1 MGELPGH
8 DDERLGALMPLVY
21 DQLRRLAARRLR
33 EERADHTL
41 QPTALVNEV
50 YLKFAQQQRLEAGGR
65 THFLALASTA
75 MRQVLVDHAR
85 RKRSAKRGGGALMVT
100 LDEASA
106 VAEGPEQ
113 DVLALNEALER
124 LAQVDPQE
132 ARIVEMSFF
141 GGMTQV
147 EIARAFDRSERWVR
161 DQLTH
166 AKAWLRREL
175 AA

>member
-1 MGELPGH
+1 MGDLPGQ
-8 DDERLGALMPLVY
+8 DDERLAELMPLVY

-50 YLKFAQQQRLEAGGR
+50 YLKFAQQQRLAVEGR

-106 VAEGPEQ
+106 MAGGPEQ
-113 DVLALNEALER
+113 DVLALHEALEA
-124 LAQVDPQE
+124 LAQLDPQA
-132 ARIVEMSFF
+132 ARMVEMSYF

-147 EIARAFDRSERWVR
+147 EIARAFDRSERWAR
-161 DQLTH
+161 DQLAH